1 MRAILILKDSQQEDE
16 DDYRDVE
23 STIQEEQEII
33 MDQVEEA
40 EQESSV
46 SLACRTVEPQ
56 RGLQPFLCFDRN
68 MWTVRPNKMPIL

>member
-1 MRAILILKDSQQEDE
+1 MRAILIPKDSQEDE

-40 EQESSV
+40 EQESSISRLSNGGTSAATV
-46 SLACRTVEPQ
+46 SLLRQKHGDGHP
-56 RGLQPFLCFDRN
+56 
-68 MWTVRPNKMPIL
+68 K